1 MRAIVSVLLGLV
13 VCVSAFAQS
22 AQQQERER
30 LEFQQRARTLG
41 DAISAD
47 NPRESA
53 RCKELRQEI
62 ELYKGKPQRRYTAR
76 RNYEAECMREEVNP
90 DGVSS
95 APFTQ

>member
-1 MRAIVSVLLGLV
+1 MRTVLLMVL
-13 VCVSAFAQS
+13 CLAIATTALAQS

-30 LEFQQRARTLG
+30 LKFQQRARTLG

-47 NPRESA
+47 KPRETA

-62 ELYKGKPQRRYTAR
+62 DLYKGKPQRRYIAR
-76 RNYEAECMREEVNP
+76 RNYEAECMREET
-90 DGVSS
+90 DTDRATA